1 MEPISLIMGAL
12 SAAASTAGKELVK
25 KGAGEAYEKLKS
37 LIVDRIISL
46 KADSTELILDKFE
59 QKPEICKELL
69 TDELKE
75 LGIASDGD
83 VIQAAEALLK
93 LMPQGKKVIA
103 QYYSEYNA
111 PVTRIEYVE
120 HLTVNAPKTG
130 MEMPGRQGIV

>member
-37 LIVDRIISL
+37 LIVDRIRSC

-59 QKPEICKELL
+59 QKPEICKDLL

-83 VIQAAEALLK
+83 VIQAAEAF
-93 LMPQGKKVIA
+93 
-103 QYYSEYNA
+103 
-111 PVTRIEYVE
+111 
-120 HLTVNAPKTG
+120 
-130 MEMPGRQGIV
+130 